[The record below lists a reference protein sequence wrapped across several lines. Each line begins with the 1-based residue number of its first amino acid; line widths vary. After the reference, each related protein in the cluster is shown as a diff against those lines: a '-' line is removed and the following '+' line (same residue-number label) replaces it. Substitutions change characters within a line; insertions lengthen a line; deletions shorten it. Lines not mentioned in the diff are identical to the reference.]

1 MPEQTT
7 PPPSPPLSYE
17 VFVADGV
24 PRTDEMRLPD
34 GDPIVS
40 SPVSSTLI
48 HGERDAVLV
57 DPPLTRG
64 QVAQVAEGVERSGKR
79 LAYVYITHGHGDHWF
94 GTAALLDRFGEP
106 DTVVYATG
114 GTIRKM
120 REELAGKDRGLAKW
134 YPDIPDHTPILA
146 VPVPSEGFRLE
157 GHLIEAVETGHTDTD
172 GTSALHVPSIG
183 LVVAG
188 DVVHNGVHQRL
199 LEGGEGGLQAW
210 HDNIEKIAA
219 LNPRHVVAGHK
230 NKALP
235 DDPKILDETRAYLR
249 DAIRLLA
256 SGPTPQEFY
265 EEMLKL
271 HDDRLNP
278 GPLWCGAVELLG
290 RARDAKPE
298 PAPPGLET
306 A

>member
-1 MPEQTT
+1 MTDTSEPTA

-24 PRTDEMRLPD
+24 PRKIDLRLPN

-40 SPVSSTLI
+40 SPISSTLV

-64 QVAQVAEGVERSGKR
+64 QIEQVAEGVARSGKR
-79 LAYVYITHGHGDHWF
+79 LAYVYITHGHADHWF
-94 GTAALLDRFGEP
+94 GTATLLDRFGEP
-106 DTVVYATG
+106 DTVVYATE

-120 REELAGKDRGLAKW
+120 REELAGKDRGFAKTF
-134 YPDIPDHTPILA
+134 PDVPHNTPILA
-146 VPVPSEGFRLE
+146 VPVPPEGFHLE
-157 GHLIEAVETGHTDTD
+157 GRLLEAVETGHTDTD
-172 GTSALHVPSIG
+172 DTSVLHVPSIG

-188 DVVHNGVHQRL
+188 DVVYNGVHQMM
-199 LEGGEGGLQAW
+199 LEGGDGGLRAW

-235 DDPKILDETRAYLR
+235 DDPKILDETREYLR

-256 SGPTPQEFY
+256 ARPTPQEFF
-265 EEMLKL
+265 EQMLKL
-271 HDDRLNP
+271 HGDRLNP
-278 GPLWCGAVELLG
+278 GPLWYSGVGLL
-290 RARDAKPE
+290 A
-298 PAPPGLET
+298 
-306 A
+306 